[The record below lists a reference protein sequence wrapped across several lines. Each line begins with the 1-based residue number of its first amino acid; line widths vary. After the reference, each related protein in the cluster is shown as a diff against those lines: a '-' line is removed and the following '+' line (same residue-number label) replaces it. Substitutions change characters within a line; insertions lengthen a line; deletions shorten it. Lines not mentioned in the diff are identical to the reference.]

1 MDYLFIQILNR
12 PATRLRAGKPGHG
25 SDERISTG
33 PFDLPLPPLAFGR
46 ISELP
51 KGGMICTLVIF
62 ICLAAVPAFS
72 QPLVA
77 GHNTVDLRGPVQDIY
92 YYPTKGDR
100 LATALFLPPAWWSS
114 GQS

>member
-1 MDYLFIQILNR
+1 
-12 PATRLRAGKPGHG
+12 
-25 SDERISTG
+25 
-33 PFDLPLPPLAFGR
+33 
-46 ISELP
+46 
-51 KGGMICTLVIF
+51 MICTLVIF